1 MAPQLKYVQIAEQ
14 LKRRIENGDYNFCA
28 MPGVP
33 KLAAEIGV
41 SYLTARQAV
50 QKLITDGV
58 LYRADN
64 SRLEICNRPGSLRSA
79 MKVAFI
85 HPINVT
91 SDSVWRNAI
100 CKTAGEFACSFR
112 EIVYCHDADPLLYE
126 GLAGGFDLIFLQFDS
141 ADPLFLEK
149 LRKLSDRLVTLFHDL
164 TRYGIRCLDG
174 LNPAAID
181 ELIRYLYE
189 RGHRRIDC
197 LNTQP
202 ASPTVDARI
211 AQWRASLKKHG
222 CTGRL
227 HNDPVAPFVWSMPH
241 AYDVLNGVIARGEL
255 DADCPRRVALL
266 PRTRDPGTG
275 GHFCGQLGG
284 NRGGPHGHPLPD
296 HGGYA
301 RSGSD
306 DSSNLRPLSRKPPTT
321 RPTALSKCRFGCDSS
336 RRIRQ
341 RAFPSKQPL
350 KIERQAICG
359 RNSL

>member
-1 MAPQLKYVQIAEQ
+1 MAPQHKYVQIAEQ

-255 DADCPRRVALL
+255 DADALFCLTTPIARAALRCFHEHAIRVPEDISVVSWGETEEARMAIPSLTTVDM
-266 PRTRDPGTG
+266 PDPA
-275 GHFCGQLGG
+275 
-284 NRGGPHGHPLPD
+284 PM
-296 HGGYA
+296 
-301 RSGSD
+301 
-306 DSSNLRPLSRKPPTT
+306 
-321 RPTALSKCRFGCDSS
+321 
-336 RRIRQ
+336 IRQ
-341 RAFPSKQPL
+341 IFGHYLGSHPQPDRLLYRSAASDVIRPGESVKERSLANHPSK
-350 KIERQAICG
+350 
-359 RNSL
+359 

>member
-50 QKLITDGV
+50 QKLIADGV
-58 LYRADN
+58 LRRADN
-64 SRLEICNRPGSLRSA
+64 SRLEICNHPGSRRNSF
-79 MKVAFI
+79 KVAFI
-85 HPINVT
+85 HPLNVT

-100 CKTAGEFACSFR
+100 CKTAGEFECSFR
-112 EIVYCHDADPLLYE
+112 EIVYCHNDDPLLYD
-126 GLAGGFDLIFLQFDS
+126 GLDGGFDLIFLRFDG

-149 LRKLSDRLVTLFHDL
+149 LKKQSDRLVTLFHDL

-181 ELIRYLYE
+181 DLIRYLYE
-189 RGHRRIDC
+189 CGHRRIDC

-202 ASPTVDARI
+202 ASSTVDARI
-211 AQWRASLKKHG
+211 AQWRASLKKYG

-255 DADCPRRVALL
+255 DADALFCLTTPIARAALRCFHEHAIRVPEDISVVSWGETEEARMAIPSLTTVDTPDPAPLVRQIFEHDLGIRPQPGRLL
-266 PRTRDPGTG
+266 YRT
-275 GHFCGQLGG
+275 
-284 NRGGPHGHPLPD
+284 
-296 HGGYA
+296 A
-301 RSGSD
+301 A
-306 DSSNLRPLSRKPPTT
+306 SNVILAGESVQERNLTNH
-321 RPTALSKCRFGCDSS
+321 
-336 RRIRQ
+336 
-341 RAFPSKQPL
+341 PSK
-350 KIERQAICG
+350 
-359 RNSL
+359 

>member
-241 AYDVLNGVIARGEL
+241 AYDVLNDVIARGEL
-255 DADCPRRVALL
+255 DADALFCLTTPIARAALRCFHEHAIRVPEDISVVSWGETEEARMAIPSLTTVDMPDPAPMIRQIFGHYLGSHPQPDRLL
-266 PRTRDPGTG
+266 YRSAASDVIRPGESVKE
-275 GHFCGQLGG
+275 
-284 NRGGPHGHPLPD
+284 HPLAN
-296 HGGYA
+296 H
-301 RSGSD
+301 
-306 DSSNLRPLSRKPPTT
+306 
-321 RPTALSKCRFGCDSS
+321 
-336 RRIRQ
+336 
-341 RAFPSKQPL
+341 PSK
-350 KIERQAICG
+350 
-359 RNSL
+359 